1 MILWKKYKFL
11 KEINKGAKTG
21 IDGLNYIIPK
31 VQDLHFKDILSD
43 QKSEYENIYDRSRAI
58 LTQNN
63 EYTQDTSTF
72 KSNVMDGIEL
82 NTLTNTSNS
91 KLAQILIQGND
102 MGIVK
107 GTKLLNN
114 LTFEDSQIENLLK
127 DFINLQQEN
136 IEGLKKFL

>member
-1 MILWKKYKFL
+1 MEKIQIL

-43 QKSEYENIYDRSRAI
+43 QKSEYENIYDRSKAI

-63 EYTQDTSTF
+63 EYSQDTSTIQ
-72 KSNVMDGIEL
+72 KAMSWMGIEL
-82 NTLTNTSNS
+82 NTLTDISNS

-102 MGIVK
+102 MGIIK

>member
-1 MILWKKYKFL
+1 MEKIQIL

-31 VQDLHFKDILSD
+31 VQDLHFNDILSD

-63 EYTQDTSTF
+63 EYSQDTSTIQ
-72 KSNVMDGIEL
+72 KAMSWMGIEL
-82 NTLTNTSNS
+82 NTLTDTSNS

-136 IEGLKKFL
+136 IEGLKNFL

>member
-1 MILWKKYKFL
+1 MEKIQIL

-31 VQDLHFKDILSD
+31 VQDLYFKDILSD
-43 QKSEYENIYDRSRAI
+43 QKSEYENIYDRSKAI

-63 EYTQDTSTF
+63 EYSQDTSTIQ
-72 KSNVMDGIEL
+72 KAMSWMGIEL
-82 NTLTNTSNS
+82 NTLTDTSNS

>member
-1 MILWKKYKFL
+1 MDKIQIL

-31 VQDLHFKDILSD
+31 VQDLKIKNKINKK
-43 QKSEYENIYDRSRAI
+43 KSEYENIYNRSKAI

-63 EYTQDTSTF
+63 ENINDTSTF
-72 KSNVMDGIEL
+72 QKAISWMGIEL
-82 NTLTNTSNS
+82 NTLADTSNS
-91 KLAQILIQGND
+91 KIAEILIQGND

-114 LTFEDSQIENLLK
+114 LTFEDNQIEDLLK